1 MQLLLK
7 KTSLHNSI
15 MTSLVKPKNGLL
27 TLITKSK
34 IVDEIKSQFGS
45 TVISEVDKF
54 EPAIVEY
61 IMNLVENFYAK
72 NSVANGKVNKKEVV
86 ISVLKQ
92 FVAISPTEES
102 IIDKIIE
109 YIHSIAR
116 VKKVSTVKKVSSAI
130 TTVAT
135 NLVSGSTGNASS

>member
-1 MQLLLK
+1 
-7 KTSLHNSI
+7 